1 MGCMRTIKTLER
13 ENQAKSDK
21 IQSLSLELEKKNKH
35 IESLQTEK
43 SALLQSQSKMSIQE
57 KLQES
62 KKKKQAD
69 MELKIKDQENTI
81 GE

>member
-43 SALLQSQSKMSIQE
+43 SALLQSQSRMSIQE